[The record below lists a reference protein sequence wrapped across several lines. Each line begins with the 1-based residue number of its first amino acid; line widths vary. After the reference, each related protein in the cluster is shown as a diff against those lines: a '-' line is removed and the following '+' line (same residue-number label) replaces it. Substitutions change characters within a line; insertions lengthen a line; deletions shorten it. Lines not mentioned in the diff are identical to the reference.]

1 MICTFAVVSVL
12 QITCVVGCGW
22 SGDSHWSAEDVSRW
36 SPTRE
41 KYSYFLFRFLFPTE
55 FLITLKKKEKKFP
68 EKNWAMFFFKSAITV
83 KLKTMKLFF

>member
-41 KYSYFLFRFLFPTE
+41 KYSYFLFLFLFPTE
-55 FLITLKKKEKKFP
+55 FWHHFKKKRKKISRK
-68 EKNWAMFFFKSAITV
+68 ELSDVFFKSAITV
-83 KLKTMKLFF
+83 KLKTK